1 MDAVVFPGLDLSL
14 AALSYFSNRKN
25 LQIKAVTCAK
35 SSGFFFFSSAEGVKC
50 MGWWSSQDHF
60 HFRDALQVLQMPV
73 LPVAHM
79 CRFLCIRSIRQGSG
93 YVSYSS
99 FWWCPACAIGTGFA
113 DSLLVAFV
121 SSQWSSS
128 SQALQEQAFSREST
142 HISTSYVLLKKK
154 KIIRSKFGIQFNLIL
169 GFYASAFT
177 PEVFAWDQRASFLWF
192 FCSRITKQ
200 GNCNH

>member
-1 MDAVVFPGLDLSL
+1 MDAVVFPGLDLGL

-99 FWWCPACAIGTGFA
+99 FWWCPACAIMTPFGDSGFA

-154 KIIRSKFGIQFNLIL
+154 KS
-169 GFYASAFT
+169 
-177 PEVFAWDQRASFLWF
+177 
-192 FCSRITKQ
+192 
-200 GNCNH
+200 